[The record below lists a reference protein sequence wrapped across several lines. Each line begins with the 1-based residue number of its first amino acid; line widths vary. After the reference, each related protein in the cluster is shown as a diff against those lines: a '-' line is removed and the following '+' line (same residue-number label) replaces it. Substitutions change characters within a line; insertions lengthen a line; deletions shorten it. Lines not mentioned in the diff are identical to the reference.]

1 MPGFLWCTPRDRPGL
16 DQVSPLSTCLKCGA
30 YVGLHDSYCDRH
42 RPRRRGAKLRG
53 GGAGHR
59 AFRTEVLRLA
69 GGQCEAV
76 VEGARCEVRNP
87 AQLEAHHR
95 VAVTQGGSNDPVT
108 NALALCHAHHAMVE
122 GRRPRRVS

>member
-1 MPGFLWCTPRDRPGL
+1 M
-16 DQVSPLSTCLKCGA
+16 SPLSTCLRCGEYIGA
-30 YVGLHDSYCDRH
+30 HDSYCDRH

-69 GGQCEAV
+69 GGRCEAV
-76 VEGARCEVRNP
+76 VDGVRCDVRDP

-95 VAVTQGGSNDPVT
+95 QAVTQGGSNDPAS
-108 NALALCHAHHAMVE
+108 NGLALCLEHHGLVE
-122 GRRPRRVS
+122 NRRPSRRT